1 MEVKDLKLKEIATVI
16 QGVNFSR
23 VETNE
28 NDLEAIEKKLLTL
41 KEFNE
46 TLGIPYRL
54 VQEKKTSIWI
64 QQSKCEKLT
73 FTKEGMLVVH
83 LLSQT
88 VAMMPKRY
96 EGLLIPSNFVV
107 LDFHQPVDAKFI
119 EWYFNEHPF
128 IRRQL
133 MLSTQGTS
141 VSALSIGMLREMEVS
156 LPPMDMQ
163 VSIGRIIQAFKKK
176 KALIQEKMEL
186 EEQFIHNRI
195 LEKMEEVK

>member
-1 MEVKDLKLKEIATVI
+1 MKDLKLKEIATVI

-28 NDLEAIEKKLLTL
+28 NDPIAIEKKLLTL

-88 VAMMPKRY
+88 AAMMPKRY
-96 EGLLIPSNFVV
+96 EELLIPSNFVV
-107 LDFHQPVDAKFI
+107 LDFHRPVDAKFM

-128 IRRQL
+128 IQRQL
-133 MLSTQGTS
+133 MLSTQGTT
-141 VSALSIGMLREMEVS
+141 VSALSISMLREIEVS
-156 LPPMDMQ
+156 LPPIEIQ
-163 VSIGRIIQAFKKK
+163 QIIGKTTGSFKKK
-176 KALIQEKMEL
+176 KALVQERINL
-186 EEQFIHNRI
+186 EEKLIHNRI
-195 LEKMEEVK
+195 LKKMEEYKW